1 MTHICIRKD
10 VVNGRG
16 IGVRYDVAAGGRVI
30 VVESKVRVGTLP
42 QTSPSIAAE
51 ESFPQRFDTDFNHR
65 GAKKFARNSKRR
77 PSARAC
83 SSSAWKY
90 STPKYRGIAK
100 DGTKLENR
108 TRP

>member
-1 MTHICIRKD
+1 VTHIWIRKD

-16 IGVRYDVAAGGRVI
+16 IGVRHDAAAGGRD
-30 VVESKVRVGTLP
+30 VVLESKVRVRTLP

-51 ESFPQRFDTDFNHR
+51 ESFPQGFDKDFNHR
-65 GAKKFARNSKRR
+65 GAEKFAWNSKRR
-77 PSARAC
+77 ASAHAC
-83 SSSAWKY
+83 SSSASRY
-90 STPKYRGIAK
+90 SVPKYRGIAK